1 MSISL
6 GRSGFLSWARRLI
19 RDLPDPLTGQAPVRA
34 DLSQCLTRLARREHP
49 LAPPM
54 SYPPA
59 DHHPPTHAG
68 LLNSRP

>member
-54 SYPPA
+54 SIHRPIITPQPTPA
-59 DHHPPTHAG
+59 Y
-68 LLNSRP
+68 